1 MQTKKSIETPQV
13 KRALTTL
20 KHKLNQR
27 EPILD
32 QEALEA
38 LYDME
43 GDVEDLL
50 TAQGLDV
57 NFNFLPNLDK
67 LLDKHKNTQEYQ
79 PQNKWQREREKQRYY
94 LSMRKQID
102 KLYNRDSKYTDGTSS
117 LQNLSVSN
125 LSLRK

>member
-1 MQTKKSIETPQV
+1 
-13 KRALTTL
+13 
-20 KHKLNQR
+20 
-27 EPILD
+27 
-32 QEALEA
+32 
-38 LYDME
+38 ME

-57 NFNFLPNLDK
+57 NFDFLPNLDK